1 MRGNPALAG
10 RPIFTQR
17 TELETAT
24 TVPDYTLPE
33 LVDADGLRYEVL
45 DGEAEI
51 LAGVH
56 VIPTPGHTAGHQSV
70 IVRRRD
76 GTVVVAGQTHDTA
89 SGYSADALGWRARR
103 DGHTGKDGPVPPA
116 PVWMDRLE
124 QFDPARVC
132 FAHDHAVWEP

>member
-1 MRGNPALAG
+1 MDYQNALIGRVDEAEALLARVAEAIAIVRRHGGQVGGNPALAG

-56 VIPTPGHTAGHQSV
+56 VIPTPGHTAGHQS
-70 IVRRRD
+70 
-76 GTVVVAGQTHDTA
+76 
-89 SGYSADALGWRARR
+89 
-103 DGHTGKDGPVPPA
+103 
-116 PVWMDRLE
+116 
-124 QFDPARVC
+124 
-132 FAHDHAVWEP
+132 

>member
-1 MRGNPALAG
+1 MVAAISRARDSDPGAHCGAS
-10 RPIFTQR
+10 
-17 TELETAT
+17 
-24 TVPDYTLPE
+24 
-33 LVDADGLRYEVL
+33 VL
-45 DGEAEI
+45 
-51 LAGVH
+51 
-56 VIPTPGHTAGHQSV
+56 